1 MFVRIAI
8 VAGLLVLIWSAVARS
23 SDAHGARRVVTV
35 RVNDTLWAIAERN
48 YGGDTRDAVWRIE
61 RRNHLN
67 GADLRI
73 GQKLVLP

>member
-8 VAGLLVLIWSAVARS
+8 VAGLLVLAWSAVARS

-35 RVNDTLWAIAERN
+35 RPNDTLWAIAQRN
-48 YGGDTRDAVWRIE
+48 YGGDIRDAVWRIE
-61 RRNHLN
+61 HRNNLR